1 MRRFAWLAV
10 LACLGAGACSQRDV
24 AVLDGA
30 TLVDGTGRPPVTDSV
45 VVVRGERIAAA
56 GPRGAVRVPPG
67 AAVVDLSGKWLVPG
81 LVDAHVHFFQSG
93 GLYTRPDVVDL
104 REIRPY
110 PEEIAGI
117 RARIDRTLAR
127 YLASGVTAVL
137 DAGGPLWTFE
147 VRERARALG
156 PAPRV
161 AATGPLLGT
170 RVPAVLGALDDPPM
184 LAIDTPAAARAAV
197 EGLARHRPDLVKIW
211 WVRPDADLADQ
222 LARVRAAVEAAHA
235 RGLPVLAHATQRRVA
250 RAAVKAGADRLAHG
264 VRDEPVDEGLL
275 DAVARR
281 GVVYT
286 PTLAVGEGYREV
298 LGRRVELLPIERRL
312 GDPEALASF
321 GDVERLPPRLFPP
334 RPPRSRPAG
343 PRRVEAENL
352 RRVAA
357 RGITVA
363 AGSDAGNIGTL
374 HGPSLHRELE
384 LMAAA
389 GLTPMQVLV
398 AATAGG
404 AAALGR
410 AGDLGT
416 VEPGKLADLVVLD
429 ADPLQDIRHTQ
440 AIARVMRG
448 GRWFD
453 PAAIAAWL
461 AQGTASAGERPL
473 PPPSSLSARP
483 PGAARTTVV
492 GYPAVRP
499 ADLEPPADRR
509 DAGDLASLGRDLP
522 RLARHAPRVG
532 RPALG
537 TGPPHRQVQAD
548 PAPPQRSSASAGPP
562 PPGRPWPSS
571 TKPAFSPSR

>member
-10 LACLGAGACSQRDV
+10 LAGLGAGASSRADV
-24 AVLDGA
+24 AVLEGA
-30 TLVDGTGRPPVTDSV
+30 TLVDGTGRPPVPDSV
-45 VVVRGERIAAA
+45 VVVDGERIAAA

-67 AAVVDLSGKWLVPG
+67 AAVVDLTGKWLVPG
-81 LVDAHVHFFQSG
+81 LVDAHVHFFLSG

-104 REIRPY
+104 RGVRPY
-110 PEEIAGI
+110 PEEIAGT

-137 DAGGPLWTFE
+137 DAGGPLWTLE
-147 VRERARALG
+147 VRERARGLG

-161 AATGPLLGT
+161 AAAGPLLGT
-170 RVPAVLGALDDPPM
+170 RVPAALGELDDPPM

-197 EGLARHRPDLVKIW
+197 EDLARHRPDLVKIW

-250 RAAVKAGADRLAHG
+250 RAAVEAGADRLAHG
-264 VRDEPVDEGLL
+264 VRDEPVDEDLL
-275 DAVARR
+275 DAMARR

-298 LGRRVELLPIERRL
+298 PGRRVELLAIERRL
-312 GDPEALASF
+312 GDPEAIASY
-321 GDVERLPPRLFPP
+321 GDAEGLPPRPA
-334 RPPRSRPAG
+334 RPWLEQRACWRPLRRPAG
-343 PRRVEAENL
+343 PRLVEAENL

-384 LMAAA
+384 LMAEA

-440 AIARVMRG
+440 AIARVMKG

-461 AQGTASAGERPL
+461 ESIAD
-473 PPPSSLSARP
+473 
-483 PGAARTTVV
+483 AAI
-492 GYPAVRP
+492 
-499 ADLEPPADRR
+499 
-509 DAGDLASLGRDLP
+509 
-522 RLARHAPRVG
+522 
-532 RPALG
+532 
-537 TGPPHRQVQAD
+537 D
-548 PAPPQRSSASAGPP
+548 P
-562 PPGRPWPSS
+562 
-571 TKPAFSPSR
+571 